1 MPPLA
6 LANLN
11 FLGREH
17 PSIQNLSLATKRLL
31 GKGCLCLKQLFLGQG
46 ESAEVEKGLMIS
58 QPQMT
63 PEQILPS
70 LTNLLDSLC
79 VIHCN
84 SGDEV
89 KACKGLRVSRLEY
102 LQCLRSRKRVCE
114 AFADVTVDDECLD
127 LPLDGVPDALLQ
139 SAMSVSVHQCRCG
152 SVRIP

>member
-17 PSIQNLSLATKRLL
+17 PSFQNLLATKRLL

-46 ESAEVEKGLMIS
+46 ESAEVEKGLQGNTVMIS

-70 LTNLLDSLC
+70 LTNLLDSLVC
-79 VIHCN
+79 DPLQFWGR
-84 SGDEV
+84 SQ
-89 KACKGLRVSRLEY
+89 GLQRLARVTPRVSAV
-102 LQCLRSRKRVCE
+102 S
-114 AFADVTVDDECLD
+114 
-127 LPLDGVPDALLQ
+127 AL
-139 SAMSVSVHQCRCG
+139 S
-152 SVRIP
+152 